1 MIINSIKANNVL
13 KYTDMNL
20 ENIPGQG
27 LIAIS
32 GPNESGKSTIG
43 ETVCFALFGRTFSLD
58 VDDLTKVIRWGETH
72 CSAQLEF
79 TPRDGKRYC
88 LDRFL
93 DDAGNH
99 SARLTLVA
107 SDNDEEPIARGVEQ
121 VADKVYEL
129 VGYEFEEF
137 VESFY
142 LAQREITTPHP
153 HSFAVKTM
161 AGLVT
166 LEYVNEACQEDKD
179 ATLNEVEQRKAE
191 QISVQA
197 QIDEIG
203 IDHSLMPALQGEHN
217 EVTRHMEDS
226 MDLIEQLENASITYQ
241 DAVPRRESDLST
253 AGRAGFLALLF
264 LVFALIAGGAWYL
277 LAKLPEQASAQQL
290 SEMLSGSFSA
300 WQDTMIPWLLYGA
313 GGFVLLF
320 LIFWIRRAAKKRSA
334 KAYDE
339 AASGLVD
346 ALANLDSLSS
356 VVIRNELEVE
366 TESEQV
372 ENDRESMEERES
384 EHTVETE
391 AESTIVDHAARE
403 RLSQRVSDWSVTIA
417 EVRDGVALEEG
428 QLRQGVETDRRR
440 LGQLDSVIDQEQE
453 RLDKFE
459 QLKLIKGDLQQKID
473 DKQRHMEICAV
484 ADQLIQGATKE
495 VSHKFNHK
503 LRGLVSKTLPL
514 FTENRYEHLQIDDD
528 LNVRAFSSEKR
539 DFMDLDEIS
548 SGTQRQIM
556 LAVRLALSQELVN
569 RAIQGSQFLFLD
581 EPFAFFDERR
591 TRSSLTVLPTLSEE
605 LNQIWIVAQ
614 DFADDLKFDMHVRCD
629 RENNTITLQQG

>member
-13 KYTDMNL
+13 KYTDL
-20 ENIPGQG
+20 DLKDIPERG

-58 VDDLTKVIRWGETH
+58 VNDLTKVIRWGDTH

-79 TPRDGKRYC
+79 TPRDGVRYS

-99 SARLTLVA
+99 SARLSIATA
-107 SDNDEEPIARGVEQ
+107 DSNEEPIARGVEQ

-129 VGYEFEEF
+129 IGYEFEEF

-166 LEYVNEACQEDKD
+166 LEYVNEACQEDKG
-179 ATLNEVEQRKAE
+179 ATLNEVEQRKSE
-191 QISVQA
+191 QISVQN
-197 QIDEIG
+197 QIDELN
-203 IDHSLMPALQGEHN
+203 IDHSLMPSLQGEHN
-217 EVTRHMEDS
+217 EVSRHMEDS
-226 MDLIEQLENASITYQ
+226 TDLIEQLENASITYQ
-241 DAVPRRESDLST
+241 DVLPRREADLSS
-253 AGRAGFLALLF
+253 AGRTGFMAFLFLLIALL
-264 LVFALIAGGAWYL
+264 VGGAWFL
-277 LAKLPEQASAQQL
+277 LAKLPEHAFAQQL
-290 SEMLSGSFSA
+290 TQMLSNNLSA
-300 WQDTMIPWLLYGA
+300 WQDSMIPWLLYGA
-313 GGFVLLF
+313 GGFGLLF
-320 LIFWIRRAAKKRSA
+320 VILLIRRGAKKSSA
-334 KAYDE
+334 KTYDE
-339 AASGLVD
+339 AAAGLVK
-346 ALANLDSLSS
+346 ALGDLDGLSA
-356 VVIRNELEVE
+356 VVIRNELDDEANSNQVDEDTESLEE
-366 TESEQV
+366 TETEQP
-372 ENDRESMEERES
+372 DQ
-384 EHTVETE
+384 TE
-391 AESTIVDHAARE
+391 AEPAVVDHAARE
-403 RLSQRVSDWSVTIA
+403 RLSQRISDWSVSIA
-417 EVRDGVALEEG
+417 EVRDGVAEEEA
-428 QLRQGVETDRRR
+428 QLRRVMETDRRR

-453 RLDKFE
+453 RLDRAE
-459 QLKLIKGDLQQKID
+459 QLHQIKTNLQQKID

-484 ADQLIQGATKE
+484 ADQLIQGATRE

-528 LNVRAFSSEKR
+528 LSVRAFSSEKR

-581 EPFAFFDERR
+581 EPFAFFDQKR

-614 DFADDLKFDMHVRCD
+614 DFADDLKFDMHVQCD
-629 RENNTITLQQG
+629 RENDSISLKQG

>member
-1 MIINSIKANNVL
+1 MIINSIQANNVL
-13 KYTDMNL
+13 KYAELNL
-20 ENIPGQG
+20 EEIPPQG

-58 VDDLTKVIRWGETH
+58 LEDLAKVIRWGETH
-72 CSAQLEF
+72 CSALLEF
-79 TPRDGKRYC
+79 TPRDGKRYR

-99 SARLTLVA
+99 SARLSLAA
-107 SDNDEEPIARGVEQ
+107 SDINDEPIARGVEQ

-129 VGYEFEEF
+129 IGYEFEEF

-166 LEYVNEACQEDKD
+166 LEYVDQACQADKEE
-179 ATLNEVEQRKAE
+179 TLNEVEQRKSE
-191 QISVQA
+191 QISVQS
-197 QIDEIG
+197 QIDEVD
-203 IDHSLMPALQGEHN
+203 IDHNLMPSLQGEYN
-217 EVTRHMEDS
+217 EVSRHMEDS

-241 DAVPRRESDLST
+241 DALPKREQDLSA
-253 AGRAGFLALLF
+253 AGRAGFLGVLFLILALL
-264 LVFALIAGGAWYL
+264 AGVAWSL
-277 LAKLPEQASAQQL
+277 LAKLPEHPLAQNLTQTLSSSLSIWDAS
-290 SEMLSGSFSA
+290 
-300 WQDTMIPWLLYGA
+300 MIPWLLYAA
-313 GGFVLLF
+313 GGFALLF
-320 LIFWIRRAAKKRSA
+320 LIFWIRRSTKKSSA
-334 KAYDE
+334 KTQGE
-339 AASGLVD
+339 AAAGLVK
-346 ALANLDSLSS
+346 ALSDLDGLSS
-356 VVIRNELEVE
+356 IAIRNDLDEVTDSEKIDEDTETIDEGEDGAVE
-366 TESEQV
+366 TS
-372 ENDRESMEERES
+372 
-384 EHTVETE
+384 E
-391 AESTIVDHAARE
+391 AEPAVIDRGARE
-403 RLSQRVSDWSVTIA
+403 RFSQRVSDWQVSIT
-417 EVRDGVALEEG
+417 EVRDGVAQEES
-428 QLRQGVETDRRR
+428 QLRQGMETDRRR
-440 LGQLDSVIDQEQE
+440 LGQLDEVIAHEQE
-453 RLDKFE
+453 RLDKLE
-459 QLKLIKGDLQQKID
+459 KLQLIKADLQQKIE

-484 ADQLIQGATKE
+484 ADELIQGTTRE

-528 LNVRAFSSEKR
+528 LSVRAFSSEKR

-581 EPFAFFDERR
+581 EPFAFFDEKR

-614 DFADDLKFDMHVRCD
+614 DFAGDLKFDMHVHCD
-629 RENNTITLQQG
+629 RESNSISMQQL

>member
-1 MIINSIKANNVL
+1 MIINSIKAKNVL
-13 KYTDMNL
+13 KYAELNL
-20 ENIPGQG
+20 EEIPQQG
-27 LIAIS
+27 LLAIS

-58 VDDLTKVIRWGETH
+58 LDDLSKVIRWGETH

-79 TPRDGKRYC
+79 TPRDGKRYR

-99 SARLTLVA
+99 SARLSLAA
-107 SDNDEEPIARGVEQ
+107 SGTDGEPIARGVEQ

-129 VGYEFEEF
+129 IGYEFDEF

-166 LEYVNEACQEDKD
+166 LEYVDQACQTDKEE
-179 ATLNEVEQRKAE
+179 TLNEIEQRKSE
-191 QISVQA
+191 QISVQS
-197 QIDEIG
+197 QIDEVD
-203 IDHSLMPALQGEHN
+203 IDHSLMPSLQGEYN
-217 EVTRHMEDS
+217 EVSRHMEDS

-241 DAVPRRESDLST
+241 DALPKREQDLGA
-253 AGRAGFLALLF
+253 AGRAGFIGLFFLVLALLTA
-264 LVFALIAGGAWYL
+264 VAWYL
-277 LAKLPEQASAQQL
+277 LAKLPEHPFAARL
-290 SEMLSGSFSA
+290 SETLSGTLSTWEAS
-300 WQDTMIPWLLYGA
+300 MIPWLLYGA
-313 GGFVLLF
+313 GGFALLF
-320 LIFWIRRAAKKRSA
+320 LVFWIRRSAKKGSA
-334 KAYDE
+334 KSQDE
-339 AASGLVD
+339 AAAGLVK
-346 ALANLDSLSS
+346 ALNDLDGLSTI
-356 VVIRNELEVE
+356 VIRNELDEE
-366 TESEQV
+366 TGSAKLEEDTASIEESE
-372 ENDRESMEERES
+372 
-384 EHTVETE
+384 
-391 AESTIVDHAARE
+391 AEPAIVDRGARE
-403 RLSQRVSDWSVTIA
+403 RFSQRVSDWQLSIA
-417 EVRDGVALEEG
+417 EVRDGVALEEN
-428 QLRQGVETDRRR
+428 QLRRGVEADRRR
-440 LGQLDSVIDQEQE
+440 LGQLDQVIAQEQE
-453 RLDKFE
+453 RLDKVE
-459 QLKLIKGDLQQKID
+459 KLQLIKADLQQKVD

-484 ADQLIQGATKE
+484 ADQLIQGTTRE

-528 LNVRAFSSEKR
+528 LSVRAFSSEKR

-581 EPFAFFDERR
+581 EPFAFFDQKR

-614 DFADDLKFDMHVRCD
+614 DFAADLKFDLHVRCD
-629 RENNTITLQQG
+629 RESNAISMQQS

>member
-13 KYTDMNL
+13 KYSNLNL
-20 ENIPGQG
+20 ENIPERG

-58 VDDLTKVIRWGETH
+58 VVDLNKVIRWGETH

-79 TPRDGKRYC
+79 TPKDGKRYC
-88 LDRFL
+88 IDRFL
-93 DDAGNH
+93 DNAGNH
-99 SARLTLVA
+99 SARLALAA
-107 SDNDEEPIARGVEQ
+107 SDSNDEPIARGVEQ
-121 VADKVYEL
+121 VAYKVYEL
-129 VGYEFEEF
+129 IGYEFEEF

-166 LEYVNEACQEDKD
+166 LEYAKQSCQEDME

-191 QISVQA
+191 LIGVQN
-197 QIDEIG
+197 QIDEIAL
-203 IDHSLMPALQGEHN
+203 DHSLMPSLQGEHD

-226 MDLIEQLENASITYQ
+226 IDLIEQLENASITYQ
-241 DAVPRRESDLST
+241 DALPRREADLSK
-253 AGRAGFLALLF
+253 AGRAGLLATVF
-264 LVFALIAGGAWYL
+264 LVFALIAGGAWSL
-277 LAKLPEQASAQQL
+277 LAKLPEYAYAQQL
-290 SEMLSGSFSA
+290 REMLSTNLSI
-300 WQDTMIPWLLYGA
+300 WQDSMIPWLVYGA
-313 GGFVLLF
+313 GAFALLF
-320 LIFWIRRAAKKRSA
+320 LLFWIYRVSKKGSA
-334 KAYDE
+334 KTYDE
-339 AASGLVD
+339 VASRLAK
-346 ALANLDSLSS
+346 ALGDMDSLSS
-356 VVIRNELEVE
+356 LVKRDEIDEQAEPDRVDTDTQGVAEA
-366 TESEQV
+366 ESEQP
-372 ENDRESMEERES
+372 DSAK
-384 EHTVETE
+384 
-391 AESTIVDHAARE
+391 AEPAIVDHAARE
-403 RLSQRVSDWSVTIA
+403 RLSQRVVDWCVTIA
-417 EVRDGVALEEG
+417 EVRDGVAQEES
-428 QLRQGVETDRRR
+428 QLKRAVELDRRR

-453 RLDKFE
+453 RLNKFE
-459 QLKLIKGDLQQKID
+459 QLQQIKAGLQQKID
-473 DKQRHMEICAV
+473 DKQHHVEICAL
-484 ADQLIQGATKE
+484 ADQLIQGATRE

-528 LNVRAFSSEKR
+528 LSVRAFSSEKR

-569 RAIQGSQFLFLD
+569 RVIQGSQFLFLD
-581 EPFAFFDERR
+581 EPFAFFDEKR
-591 TRSSLTVLPTLSEE
+591 TRSTLTVLPTLSEE

-614 DFADDLKFDMHVRCD
+614 DFADDLNFHMHVRCG
-629 RENNTITLQQG
+629 RESDSISLQQG

>member
-13 KYTDMNL
+13 KYSDLNL
-20 ENIPGQG
+20 ESIPEQG

-58 VDDLTKVIRWGETH
+58 VVDLVKLIRWGETH

-88 LDRFL
+88 IDRFL

-99 SARLTLVA
+99 SARLSLVA
-107 SDNDEEPIARGVEQ
+107 SKADDEPIARGVEQ

-129 VGYEFEEF
+129 IGYEFEEF

-166 LEYVNEACQEDKD
+166 LEYVDQACQEDKGV
-179 ATLNEVEQRKAE
+179 TLNEVEQRKAE
-191 QISVQA
+191 QISVQN
-197 QIDEIG
+197 QIDELA
-203 IDHSLMPALQGEHN
+203 IDHNLMPSLQGEHN
-217 EVTRHMEDS
+217 EVTRHMEGS
-226 MDLIEQLENASITYQ
+226 TDLIEQLENASIIYQ
-241 DAVPRRESDLST
+241 DALPKREADHNT
-253 AGRAGFLALLF
+253 AGRAGILAALFLIFALLA
-264 LVFALIAGGAWYL
+264 VGAWYL
-277 LAKLPEQASAQQL
+277 LAKLPEHAYAQQL
-290 SEMLSGSFSA
+290 SEVLSNSLSV
-300 WQDTMIPWLLYGA
+300 WQASMIPWLLYTA
-313 GGFVLLF
+313 GGFALFF
-320 LIFWIRRAAKKRSA
+320 LIFLMRRVAKKGSA

-339 AASGLVD
+339 AAAGLAK
-346 ALANLDSLSS
+346 ALGDLDSLSE
-356 VVIRNELEVE
+356 VVIRHEHDQAVE
-366 TESEQV
+366 SDKIDEDKQSLDGAVSEQS
-372 ENDRESMEERES
+372 DKS
-384 EHTVETE
+384 E
-391 AESTIVDHAARE
+391 AEPVIVDHAARE
-403 RLSQRVSDWSVTIA
+403 RLSQRLVDWHVTIA
-417 EVRDGVALEEG
+417 EVRDGVAQEES
-428 QLRQGVETDRRR
+428 QLRRGVELDRRR

-459 QLKLIKGDLQQKID
+459 QLQHIKIDLQQKID
-473 DKQRHMEICAV
+473 DKQRHMEVCAV

-514 FTENRYEHLQIDDD
+514 FTENRYEHLQIGDD
-528 LNVRAFSSEKR
+528 LSVRAFSSEKR

-581 EPFAFFDERR
+581 EPFAFFDDKR

-605 LNQIWIVAQ
+605 LKQIWIVAQ
-614 DFADDLKFDMHVRCD
+614 DFADDLNFDMHVRCD
-629 RENNTITLQQG
+629 RESNSISLQQG